1 MSAPR
6 PLHDILVRVVEEVGG
21 ACCVRGGEDNVQ
33 TDIEGLPGMAHCY
46 CVVVQCVQLLDA
58 LEAVVD
64 IERFGCQDVAG
75 IDALL
80 DPPPHVVVLEGQA
93 VAALE
98 SLDHPVLAVPCL
110 CPAASGVHGTIG
122 HGAVKVV

>member
-1 MSAPR
+1 M
-6 PLHDILVRVVEEVGG
+6 EEVGG
-21 ACCVRGGEDNVQ
+21 ACCVRGGENDIQ
-33 TDIEGLPGMAHCY
+33 TDIEGLPGVAPQHCIAGKA
-46 CVVVQCVQLLDA
+46 VQLLDA

-80 DPPPHVVVLEGQA
+80 DAAAHVVVLEGQA

-98 SLDHPVLAVPCL
+98 SLDHAVLAVPDL
-110 CPAASGVHGTIG
+110 RPAASGVHGTIG
-122 HGAVKVV
+122 HGSVKVV